1 MRDTAMVS
9 ASASFSDA
17 MITQK
22 ASTRWEGHLI
32 KTTSPDLD
40 TLEDIIDIFT
50 AVQAE
55 VLYRE
60 QGRSAFVP
68 FEDLKRRK
76 E

>member
-1 MRDTAMVS
+1 MTYIAMVS

-17 MITQK
+17 MSTQK
-22 ASTRWEGHLI
+22 ASTRWEGHPI
-32 KTTSPDLD
+32 KTMTPDLD
-40 TLEDIIDIFT
+40 TLEDIMDIFT

-55 VLYRE
+55 ILYHE

-68 FEDLKRRK
+68 FEELKRGK